1 MKRIKSRNKSLDAYI
16 LSKALTA
23 RVVGGAMLAQE
34 FKLVCS
40 PMKTDKEKNQFNVIN
55 L

>member
-1 MKRIKSRNKSLDAYI
+1 MKRIKSRKKSLDAFI

-23 RVVGGAMLAQE
+23 KVVGGAMLAQE
-34 FKLVCS
+34 FKLVCTHI
-40 PMKTDKEKNQFNVIN
+40 KTDKEKNQFNVIN